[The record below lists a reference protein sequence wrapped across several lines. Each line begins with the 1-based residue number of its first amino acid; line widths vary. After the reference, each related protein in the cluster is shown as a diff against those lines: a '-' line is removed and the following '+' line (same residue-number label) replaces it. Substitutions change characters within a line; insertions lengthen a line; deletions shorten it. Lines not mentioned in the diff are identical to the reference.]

1 MRSSVPFRLLLA
13 TCALIAAIVT
23 VDPGLAPPRD
33 ALAADKVSGAAS
45 AGGRPVSYLKE
56 IRPILAQH
64 CFRCHGPDEA
74 ARKGKLRLDLQPQ
87 AFAARGGK
95 HVIAPGRPA
104 GSLVWERVTA
114 ADNGEWMPPAEAAQP
129 LTDKQI
135 ATLKSWI

>member
-13 TCALIAAIVT
+13 MCALIAAIVP

-33 ALAADKVSGAAS
+33 ALAAEKASPSGRS
-45 AGGRPVSYLKE
+45 VSYLKE

-74 ARKGKLRLDLQPQ
+74 ARKGKLRLDLKAE

-95 HVIAPGRPA
+95 HVIAPSNPA
-104 GSLVWERVTA
+104 GSLLWERITA
-114 ADNGEWMPPAEAAQP
+114 ADEGERMPPADAGQP
-129 LTDKQI
+129 LTAQQ
-135 ATLKSWI
+135 